1 MENKENI
8 INELYRNMQLMQI
21 DSSHLNE
28 QKFLSRLFR
37 GNPKFVVGKALKKFI
52 EDSSDIQNIITNP
65 NGPKQIN
72 FKDAY
77 SNWLSNPNDK
87 GLQNELVLKYLDLD
101 AVTVLSKTEILDKVL
116 NIGYNKLSNILGKI
130 MENPSNIDNII
141 ISYKITDQKTI
152 KILKEYYNIYKNFG
166 SGKRQDLSVG
176 AINKLKQL
184 ADDSDYW
191 FETFNFYK
199 QTIKSLID
207 GWKYGKQ
214 GLEVKMLDKYRA
226 YLENLKGVTDSTQI
240 EDITL
245 AYKKSIDSTFRSY
258 LMIQDD
264 LATQYIDT
272 LTKTLKQKSGN
283 PNALEF
289 SQIIRELKAG
299 SLGEKYPGFKLTAQ
313 LASVNDKNK
322 IKKTLWD
329 SINPAGNNLRII
341 SDLKS
346 KKMPKFIMDGLNS
359 NTGKTIRRTL
369 VWGAFPNKQLLYTL
383 IASNRTGLQK
393 KQWRTLYSLYLQYSF
408 LGALRSSIQTIFIPA
423 AYTAY
428 TLMDLN
434 LRGYLEQSKLNFPL
448 LPELTDEERK
458 QIGSEKFLGDV
469 ANVFSKQFLT
479 HYYSTWASVGQ
490 IGNGGWDSKIYQ
502 IAYGIG
508 IPNEVKSF
516 DNSMIANFI
525 TKIASSDI
533 GGAPNKD
540 YDSFYRMIFSL
551 VTPNLDKTK
560 KDIEN
565 NAKIEGERIQAGGGQ
580 IDVNSKTWNYTKTD
594 RNNINLVDISFPYNN
609 TKIVKINNQ
618 YSLGNTDFKNVN
630 NIVRISTP
638 KNFTIISMEITDNND
653 KKHII
658 KEK

>member
-28 QKFLSRLFR
+28 QNFLRRLFR
-37 GNPKFVVGKALKKFI
+37 GNPKFVVGKSLKKFI
-52 EDSSDIQNIITNP
+52 EDSSDVQNIITNP

-152 KILKEYYNIYKNFG
+152 KILKEYYNTYKDFG

-199 QTIKSLID
+199 QTINSLID

-322 IKKTLWD
+322 IKKTLWN

-408 LGALRSSIQTIFIPA
+408 LGALRSSIQTIFIPV

-458 QIGSEKFLGDV
+458 QIGSEKTLGDV
-469 ANVFSKQFLT
+469 ANIFSKQFIT

-525 TKIASSDI
+525 TKMASFDI

-580 IDVNSKTWNYTKTD
+580 IDVNSQTWNYTKTD

-638 KNFTIISMEITDNND
+638 KNFTITSMEITDNND

>member
-37 GNPKFVVGKALKKFI
+37 GNPKFVVGKALKKI
-52 EDSSDIQNIITNP
+52 IADIPNLKSIIDSPNSPDQNWFRYAYNNWVSDP
-65 NGPKQIN
+65 NN
-72 FKDAY
+72 KD
-77 SNWLSNPNDK
+77 
-87 GLQNELVLKYLDLD
+87 LQYELVFRYLKLD
-101 AVTVLSKTEILDKVL
+101 TPTILSKTEILDKVL
-116 NIGYNKLSNILGKI
+116 NIGYNKLSNILGNI
-130 MENPSNIDNII
+130 IGNEQNIDNII
-141 ISYKITDQKTI
+141 RSYKITDQNTI
-152 KILKEYYNIYKNFG
+152 KILKEYYEIYKRYG
-166 SGKRQDLSVG
+166 SGKRQNLNLND
-176 AINKLKQL
+176 INKLKQL
-184 ADDSDYW
+184 EDNSDYW

-199 QTIKSLID
+199 QTMNSLID

-258 LMIQDD
+258 LMVQDD
-264 LATQYIDT
+264 LATQNIDT
-272 LTKTLKQKSGN
+272 LVKALNLRSNN
-283 PNALEF
+283 PKALEF
-289 SQIIRELKAG
+289 SQIIDELKAG
-299 SLGEKYPGFKLTAQ
+299 SLGEKYPGFQLTAH
-313 LASVNDKNK
+313 LASVNAKNK

-346 KKMPKFIMDGLNS
+346 KKIPKFIRDGLNT

-423 AYTAY
+423 AYTVY

-434 LRGYLEQSKLNFPL
+434 LRGYLEQSKINFTL

-458 QIGSEKFLGDV
+458 QLEPENFLGDIV
-469 ANVFSKQFLT
+469 NIFSKQFLT

-525 TKIASSDI
+525 TKIASFDI
-533 GGAPNKD
+533 GGTPNKD

-580 IDVNSKTWNYTKTD
+580 IDVNSQTWNYTKTD

-638 KNFTIISMEITDNND
+638 KNFEIESIEITDNND
-653 KKHII
+653 QKHII
-658 KEK
+658 KQK

>member
-28 QKFLSRLFR
+28 QNFLRRLFR
-37 GNPKFVVGKALKKFI
+37 GNPKFVVGKSLKKFI
-52 EDSSDIQNIITNP
+52 EDSSDVQNIITNP

-152 KILKEYYNIYKNFG
+152 KILKEYYNTYKDFG
-166 SGKRQDLSVG
+166 SGKRQNLSVG

-199 QTIKSLID
+199 QTINSLID

-322 IKKTLWD
+322 IKKTLWN

-458 QIGSEKFLGDV
+458 QIGSEKTLGDV
-469 ANVFSKQFLT
+469 ANIFSKQFIT

-525 TKIASSDI
+525 TKMASFDI

-638 KNFTIISMEITDNND
+638 KNFEIQSIEITDNND

-658 KEK
+658 KPK

>member
-37 GNPKFVVGKALKKFI
+37 GNPKFVVGKSLKKFI

-152 KILKEYYNIYKNFG
+152 KILKEYYNIYKDFG
-166 SGKRQDLSVG
+166 SGKMQDLSVG

-191 FETFNFYK
+191 FDTFNFYK

-346 KKMPKFIMDGLNS
+346 KKIPKFIRDGLNT

-428 TLMDLN
+428 TLMHLN

-516 DNSMIANFI
+516 DNSMIANII
-525 TKIASSDI
+525 TKIASIDI

-580 IDVNSKTWNYTKTD
+580 IDVNSQTWNYTKTD

-609 TKIVKINNQ
+609 TKIVRINNQ
-618 YSLGNTDFKNVN
+618 FDLNRDFFKNIN

-638 KNFTIISMEITDNND
+638 KNFEIESIEITDNND

-658 KEK
+658 KQK